1 MSTRDQQSAD
11 RNRTRL
17 SSWAR
22 LAWLAAT
29 CELLAMLASCR
40 SILGTIAAVVLVAA
54 AKLAGVPV
62 VLWIL
67 LEETE

>member
-11 RNRTRL
+11 RRRARL

-29 CELLAMLASCR
+29 CELLAMLTSSW
-40 SILGTIAAVVLVAA
+40 SILGTIVAVVLVAG

-62 VLWIL
+62 ALWIL
-67 LEETE
+67 LEESE